1 MMSREPDETMIH
13 PKSSDGLIK
22 RVPRTLIQGL
32 RREWHSSA
40 LAFAGNKAH
49 LRSISPA
56 VSAHFPSPSR
66 DFPRPF
72 AFRIA
77 YFSNRGNVESTV
89 DTFKRK
95 RDSSNSFDCIL
106 SLDCINIWRIS
117 RDRFTSGSISRAMT
131 SFRCEWVGI
140 TSETFEKELWC
151 GFNLLVSRLTLNHLV

>member
-77 YFSNRGNVESTV
+77 YFSNRGNVESV
-89 DTFKRK
+89 V
-95 RDSSNSFDCIL
+95 N
-106 SLDCINIWRIS
+106 
-117 RDRFTSGSISRAMT
+117 
-131 SFRCEWVGI
+131 
-140 TSETFEKELWC
+140 TFEREILPIRSI
-151 GFNLLVSRLTLNHLV
+151 VSSRLIALIFGGSRVIDLRVDRYLVR

>member
-40 LAFAGNKAH
+40 LEFAGNKAH

-77 YFSNRGNVESTV
+77 YFSNRGNVESV
-89 DTFKRK
+89 V
-95 RDSSNSFDCIL
+95 N
-106 SLDCINIWRIS
+106 
-117 RDRFTSGSISRAMT
+117 
-131 SFRCEWVGI
+131 
-140 TSETFEKELWC
+140 TFEREILPIRSI
-151 GFNLLVSRLTLNHLV
+151 VSSRLIALIFGGSRVIDLRVDRYLVR